1 MLPSMCGRFTQ
12 TRAWSEL
19 VQLYDITE
27 SPSPSN
33 FAPRYNIAPTQDI
46 AVVRPTADARKTGG
60 SDRELVMLRWG
71 LVPFW
76 AKDVN
81 VGARMINAR
90 AESVRTKP
98 AFREPFRRRRC
109 LIVADGFYEWRQ
121 ENAEQKGAESGEIP
135 AGRKTPAR
143 KNTTVR
149 KQPYYITAAG
159 GRPFALAGLWEQW
172 APPGSQRLD
181 TCTIVTTAASDEIA
195 WIHDRMPVMLEPA
208 RFGTWLNTAAPP
220 EAAEAL
226 LRPYA
231 GALAAQPVST
241 RVNSVRNDD
250 PHCIAPMSSGPD
262 SLL

>member
-1 MLPSMCGRFTQ
+1 MVPSMCGRFTQ

-33 FAPRYNIAPTQDI
+33 FAPRDNIAPTQDI

-76 AKDVN
+76 AKDVSI
-81 VGARMINAR
+81 GAKMINAR

-98 AFREPFRRRRC
+98 AFREAFRQRRC
-109 LIVADGFYEWRQ
+109 LIVADGFYEW
-121 ENAEQKGAESGEIP
+121 QKTDGG
-135 AGRKTPAR
+135 
-143 KNTTVR
+143 R
-149 KQPYYITAAG
+149 KQPYYITRAG
-159 GRPFALAGLWEQW
+159 GQPFALAGLWEEW
-172 APPGSQRLD
+172 APPGGQRLD
-181 TCTIVTTAASDEIA
+181 TCTIVTTGASDEIA
-195 WIHDRMPVMLEPA
+195 WIHDRMPVMMEPA

-226 LRPYA
+226 LRPYV
-231 GALAAQPVST
+231 GALAAHPVST

-250 PHCIAPMSSGPD
+250 PQCIAPMSSGPD